1 MTTKVTIIN
10 PGWFSRETIMQIRE
24 CKNGYPYLKDYR
36 AMKAALSEFRR
47 CRMEEE
53 KDA

>member
-1 MTTKVTIIN
+1 MKTIKVTIKRGLRK
-10 PGWFSRETIMQIRE
+10 PKELTIRE
-24 CKNGYPYLKDYR
+24 GKTGYPYLKDYR

>member
-1 MTTKVTIIN
+1 MKTIITIKE
-10 PGWFSRETIMQIRE
+10 PGWFPKEKVIAVRE
-24 CKNGYPYLKDYR
+24 CKTGYPYLRDWRVLKE
-36 AMKAALSEFRR
+36 ALSEFRR